1 MGQSYNI
8 NNSGTTSDMGS
19 RSLTTYNA
27 LVGSLIMMTVI
38 VVATVIGNQKRSI
51 VMKKLWMVI
60 YPK

>member
-1 MGQSYNI
+1 
-8 NNSGTTSDMGS
+8 
-19 RSLTTYNA
+19 
-27 LVGSLIMMTVI
+27 MMTVI